1 MKKLILITF
10 GLIILISGLSAG
22 ITSNAAGATL
32 NDFNPFGSGG
42 IKCLYFFT
50 GTTGDGSL
58 NKDKIANPTINNGKA
73 TGKGDVGC
81 TKETGL
87 LNRVESLMY
96 ILAPSFAVIGIM
108 LGGYKMMQDGYDSKG
123 EGMKTIRGSILG
135 MVIVLSAF
143 FVRNVI
149 YTLFNSTFTD
159 TSLTIASPV
168 VQDIVNILR
177 RIAYD
182 FLIPIGS
189 PIAVGF
195 VIWGGYQLVTA
206 GGDTKK
212 IDAGTKTI
220 RNAIIGF
227 LVIVFAAA
235 LVSIAQNLLGSF
247 YGTLKT

>member
-10 GLIILISGLSAG
+10 GFFALITLLSST
-22 ITSNAAGATL
+22 IVTHAADKPAPAPATL
-32 NDFNPFGSGG
+32 ESFNPFASGG
-42 IKCLYFFT
+42 IKCLYSFSQ
-50 GTTGDGSL
+50 TTA
-58 NKDKIANPTINNGKA
+58 NKKANVSDPAI
-73 TGKGDVGC
+73 GKGSTGQC

-87 LNRVESLMY
+87 LNRVESLMF
-96 ILAPSFAVIGIM
+96 ILAPSFAVLGIM

-123 EGMKTIRGSILG
+123 EGMKTIRGSIIGL
-135 MVIVLSAF
+135 VIVLSAF
-143 FVRNVI
+143 FVRNLV
-149 YTLFNSTFTD
+149 YTFFNDTFTATD
-159 TSLTIASPV
+159 LTINNEV
-168 VQDIVNILR
+168 VQVVVKLLR
-177 RIAYD
+177 QIAYE

-212 IDAGTKTI
+212 IDSGTKTI

-227 LVIVFAAA
+227 LIIVFAAA

-247 YGTLKT
+247 YGTLNTK

>member
-1 MKKLILITF
+1 MKKLILLTF
-10 GLIILISGLSAG
+10 GLIILIAGLSAG

-32 NDFNPFGSGG
+32 DDFNPFRDGG
-42 IKCLYFFT
+42 INCLYYFSQST
-50 GTTGDGSL
+50 AKEGANVVDPGIG
-58 NKDKIANPTINNGKA
+58 KDAKRK
-73 TGKGDVGC
+73 C
-81 TKETGL
+81 TKDTGL
-87 LNRVESLMY
+87 LNRVESLMF
-96 ILAPSFAVIGIM
+96 ILAPSFAVLGIM

-123 EGMKTIRGSILG
+123 EGMKTIRGSIIGLL
-135 MVIVLSAF
+135 IVLSAF
-143 FVRNVI
+143 FVRNLV
-149 YTLFNSTFTD
+149 YTFFNDTFTE
-159 TSLTIASPV
+159 TNLTIKNEV
-168 VQDIVNILR
+168 VQTIVRLLR
-177 RIAYD
+177 QIAYE

-195 VIWGGYQLVTA
+195 VIWGGYLLVTA

-247 YGTLKT
+247 YGTLNT

>member
-10 GLIILISGLSAG
+10 GLIILISGFSAG

-32 NDFNPFGSGG
+32 SDFNPFSKGG
-42 IKCLYFFT
+42 INCLYYFSQ
-50 GTTGDGSL
+50 TTSL
-58 NKDKIANPTINNGKA
+58 NGSTVSDPTLGKDGKDSPN
-73 TGKGDVGC
+73 KC

-87 LNRVESLMY
+87 LNRVESLMF
-96 ILAPSFAVIGIM
+96 ILAPSFAVLGIM

-123 EGMKTIRGSILG
+123 EGMKTIRGSIIGLA
-135 MVIVLSAF
+135 IVLSAF
-143 FVRNVI
+143 FVRNIV
-149 YTLFNSTFTD
+149 YTFFNDTFTAKD
-159 TSLTIASPV
+159 LTINNEV
-168 VQDIVNILR
+168 VQTIVRLLR
-177 RIAYD
+177 QIAYE

-195 VIWGGYQLVTA
+195 VIWGGYLLVTA